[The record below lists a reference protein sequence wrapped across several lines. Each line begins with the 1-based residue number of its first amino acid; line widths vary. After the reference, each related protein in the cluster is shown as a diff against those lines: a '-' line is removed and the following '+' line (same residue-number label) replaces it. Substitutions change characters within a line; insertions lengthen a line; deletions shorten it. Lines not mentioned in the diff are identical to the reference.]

1 MGNNMNILKVTA
13 LVGASMMVAPT
24 AMAASILIDSFT
36 TRQQV
41 SANNISTGG
50 TPLPAELSPDSITGD
65 PSIRGGARTLAVTN
79 TPGVAQG
86 SVLVSTGD
94 PLPAF
99 DTLNDPGILR
109 FAISAG
115 VGTATVTYDGDI
127 GGDPL
132 VGLGD
137 LTDGGTNDRFLF
149 SDITG
154 DLTGTT
160 FLTTMMTNAGQ
171 TFSFLEALAPGV
183 GSTTKF
189 SSLSQGVDGGDG
201 INFATLAD
209 FSSVGSLSFTFF
221 GPTTIPTT
229 FDGSISGISVVPL
242 PASILFLLGGLGG
255 LAGVSAGSKRR
266 RKA

>member
-1 MGNNMNILKVTA
+1 ML
-13 LVGASMMVAPT
+13 VAPT

-41 SANNISTGG
+41 SANNISAGG
-50 TPLPAELSPDSITGD
+50 TPLPGEQSPNTITGD
-65 PSIRGGARTLAVTN
+65 PSILGGSRTMAVTN
-79 TPGVAQG
+79 VPGVAQG

-99 DTLNDPGILR
+99 DLLNDPGILR

-127 GGDPL
+127 GGDPT

-137 LTDGGTNDRFLF
+137 LTNGGLLDRFVF
-149 SDITG
+149 GDISG
-154 DLTGTT
+154 DLAGTT
-160 FLTTMMTNAGQ
+160 FLSTLETNGGQ
-171 TFSFLEALAPGV
+171 TFSFLEFLAPGV
-183 GSTTKF
+183 SSTTMF
-189 SSLSQGVDGGDG
+189 TSLSQGANGGDG

-209 FSSVGSLSFTFF
+209 FTSVASLSFTFN
-221 GPTTIPTT
+221 GPITDPTT
-229 FDGSISGISVVPL
+229 FDGSISSISAVPL
-242 PASILFLLGGLGG
+242 PLSALLLLGGLGG
-255 LAGVSAGSKRR
+255 LAGTSVMSKRR